1 MASWYSVIVHP
12 PLPFSHKAFC
22 IVWTPAGNYC
32 VIGYHQ
38 LYHPHYYHAR
48 RTRVFVLHCSTEQ
61 MFDDLDEETQQKI
74 LPLRTV
80 NQKATEFIDGRV
92 VLNKAGTR
100 RLDDMESK

>member
-1 MASWYSVIVHP
+1 
-12 PLPFSHKAFC
+12 
-22 IVWTPAGNYC
+22 
-32 VIGYHQ
+32 
-38 LYHPHYYHAR
+38 
-48 RTRVFVLHCSTEQ
+48 